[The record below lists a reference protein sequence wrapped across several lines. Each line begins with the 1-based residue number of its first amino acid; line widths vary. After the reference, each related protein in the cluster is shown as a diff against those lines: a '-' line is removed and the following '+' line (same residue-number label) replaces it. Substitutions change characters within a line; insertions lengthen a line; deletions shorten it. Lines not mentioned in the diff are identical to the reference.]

1 MEDAQKLLH
10 HNPIPWLLED
20 ENPSVRY
27 WTLVDILDRPKD
39 DQEVHKIRSEISALP
54 LVKELFDLQRR
65 DGHWGEYESKAYTAR
80 GTIGVLM
87 HLFALGVAPDER
99 TAVAC
104 DSLLRNTQNENGGIS
119 MVKTRRSGI
128 APCTTGELLPMLV
141 HFNMNKDPRVLS
153 AFSFLVEDM
162 STEDALDC
170 GRYDHRDCLWGA
182 VAALKG
188 LAVLPDEMRSPT
200 SNLVVNQVCEEL
212 LNADYDFEGEH
223 KRWLTIKVPQ
233 GWDLMSAIQMIGTHG
248 FGVDPRLQPLLDR
261 ALSLQDEQGRW
272 KCGSV
277 TQNWPLDRRNRPSKW
292 VTLYALRA
300 LKAIGYEF
308 L

>member
-1 MEDAQKLLH
+1 MEDAEKFLRQ
-10 HNPIPWLLED
+10 NPLPWLLEN
-20 ENPSVRY
+20 ENPSIRY

-39 DQEVHKIRSEISALP
+39 DPEVLKTRSEIAKLP
-54 LVKELFDLQRR
+54 LVKELFDLQHQ
-65 DGHWGEYESKAYTAR
+65 DGYWGEDESKAYTAR
-80 GTIGVLM
+80 GTVGVLM
-87 HLFALGVAPDER
+87 LLFALGVAPDER
-99 TAVAC
+99 TTVGC
-104 DSLLRNTQNENGGIS
+104 DSLLRNAQNENGGIS

-128 APCTTGELLPMLV
+128 FPCTTGEMLPMLV
-141 HFNMNKDPRVLS
+141 HFNMDKDPRVVS
-153 AFSFLVEDM
+153 AFSFLVSDM

-182 VAALKG
+182 IAALKG
-188 LAVLPDEMRSPT
+188 LAVLPEEMRSPIST
-200 SNLVVNQVCEEL
+200 LVINQLCEEL

-223 KRWLTIKVPQ
+223 KRWLTVKVPQ
-233 GWDLMSAIQMIGTHG
+233 GWDLLSAIQMMGIHG
-248 FGVDPRLQPLLDR
+248 FEADPRLKPLLDL

-277 TQNWPLDRRNRPSKW
+277 TQNWPLDKRNRPSKW

-300 LKAIGYEF
+300 LKAIGHNF

>member
-1 MEDAQKLLH
+1 MEDTQKLLH

-27 WTLVDILDRPKD
+27 WTLVDIIDRPKD
-39 DQEVHKIRSEISALP
+39 DQEVLKIRSEIAASP
-54 LVKELFDLQRR
+54 LVKELFDLQHQ
-65 DGHWGEYESKAYTAR
+65 DGHWGEDESKAYTAR
-80 GTIGVLM
+80 GTVGVLM
-87 HLFALGVAPDER
+87 LLFALGVAPDER
-99 TAVAC
+99 TATGC
-104 DSLLRNTQNENGGIS
+104 DSLLRNAQNENGGIS

-223 KRWLTIKVPQ
+223 KRWLSVKVPQ
-233 GWDLMSAIQMIGTHG
+233 AWDLMSAIQMLGTHG
-248 FGVDPRLQPLLDR
+248 FGKDPRLQPLIDLM
-261 ALSLQDEQGRW
+261 LSLPDEQGRW

-277 TQNWPLDRRNRPSKW
+277 TQNWPLDKRNRPSKW

>member
-1 MEDAQKLLH
+1 MEDAKKLLY
-10 HNPIPWLLED
+10 HNSVSWLLED

-39 DQEVHKIRSEISALP
+39 NQEVLKTRSEIASLP
-54 LVKELFDLQRR
+54 LIKELFDLQHQ
-65 DGHWGEYESKAYTAR
+65 DGHWGEDESKAYTAY
-80 GTIGVLM
+80 GTVGVLM
-87 HLFALGVAPDER
+87 HLFALGVSPDER
-99 TAVAC
+99 TTAGC
-104 DSLLRNTQNENGGIS
+104 DSLLRNAQNENGGIS

-128 APCTTGELLPMLV
+128 APCTTGEMLPMLV
-141 HFNMNKDPRVLS
+141 HFNMDKDPRVIS
-153 AFSFLVEDM
+153 AFSFLEADM

-170 GRYDHRDCLWGA
+170 GRYEHRNCLWGA
-182 VAALKG
+182 IAALKG
-188 LAVLPDEMRSPT
+188 LAALPEDMRSPT
-200 SNLVVNQVCEEL
+200 STLVIDQLCEEL

-223 KRWLTIKVPQ
+223 KRWLTFRVPQ
-233 GWDLMSAIQMIGTHG
+233 GWDLLSAIQMIGVHG
-248 FGVDPRLQPLLDR
+248 FGVDPRLHPLLDR
-261 ALSLQDEQGRW
+261 VLSLQDEQGRW

>member
-1 MEDAQKLLH
+1 MEEPQNLLR
-10 HNPIPWLLED
+10 HNPLPWLLED

-39 DQEVHKIRSEISALP
+39 DPEVLKTRSEIAKLS
-54 LVKELFDLQRR
+54 LVKELFDLQHR
-65 DGHWGEYESKAYTAR
+65 DGHWGEDESKALTAR
-80 GTIGVLM
+80 GTVGVLM
-87 HLFALGVAPDER
+87 HLFELGVAPDGR
-99 TAVAC
+99 THTGC
-104 DSLLRNTQNENGGIS
+104 DSLLRNSQNENGGIS

-128 APCTTGELLPMLV
+128 VPCTTGGTLPMLV
-141 HFNMNKDPRVLS
+141 HFNMDKDPRVVS
-153 AFSFLVEDM
+153 AFSFLEADM
-162 STEDALDC
+162 SSEDALDC
-170 GRYDHRDCLWGA
+170 GRYEHRDCLWGA
-182 VAALKG
+182 IAALTG
-188 LAVLPDEMRSPT
+188 LAVLPQDMRSPSST
-200 SNLVVNQVCEEL
+200 LVINQLCEEL
-212 LNADYDFEGEH
+212 LRTDYDFDGEH
-223 KRWLTIKVPQ
+223 KRWLTFRVPQ
-233 GWDLMSAIQMIGTHG
+233 GWDLLSAIQMIGVHG
-248 FGVDPRLQPLLDR
+248 FGVDPRLKPLLDL